1 MARRW
6 KWIAGS
12 SLLLVAL
19 LALGAYWLV
28 RPVPLGE
35 APDVASLLRDAVE
48 RAAVEGENAAPRYI
62 EAIELYDAFERGG
75 LAAPTES
82 WWRQGWTDF
91 EWSVS
96 DAISSLEFGEWDDP
110 RHAPAKRVLADLEPV
125 IDAVL
130 RAAEAPAFRVEG
142 LDRVLEA
149 TAPEDLSQAMRAVEP
164 DVWSIRELMP
174 VLDVALRGAINA
186 GDAERAAQLLNAG
199 FRLTDHLRQAPLNW
213 LELLAIPANE
223 AMMLDRVREAA
234 VRGELRDAAMIDA
247 LERVVAARPPLR
259 LDRDAGE
266 AAATALLLRDLWA
279 LRVDHYGLPWTD
291 RIRLTWGRFVGDQ
304 VMFGEFTRET
314 SIWSETV
321 RWPRVERAAEEIG
334 SAVGG
339 WWSGDLSSDPFGAV
353 REFESVLPPMQID
366 SVSMM
371 YAMPSM
377 PLLESRRAA
386 TLLLLELA
394 RIRLETGAW
403 PAALEGAVDPELR
416 IDPLSGEAWIYGVTT
431 EGAIT
436 LEAPAPEA
444 VREALP
450 ERFKDSA
457 PNMIPLMRD
466 GSGFVPWLGVE
477 VE

>member
-82 WWRQGWTDF
+82 WWRQGWTESDWRLSSVIMSLQYGA
-91 EWSVS
+91 WS
-96 DAISSLEFGEWDDP
+96 DP
-110 RHAPAKRVLADLEPV
+110 RHAPAKRVLADLEPA
-125 IDAVL
+125 IDATL
-130 RAAEAPAFRVEG
+130 RAAEAPAFRIDG
-142 LDRVLEA
+142 LERVLET
-149 TAPEDLSQAMRAVEP
+149 TAPEGLAGAVRALPPDLPAMRQLA
-164 DVWSIRELMP
+164 R
-174 VLDVALRGAINA
+174 VLNVATRGAINA
-186 GDAERAAQLLNAG
+186 GDADRAARLLGAG
-199 FRLTDHLRQAPLNW
+199 FRMNDHLAQAPVRW
-213 LELLAIPANE
+213 ITLLIMPSVE

-234 VRGELRDAAMIDA
+234 VRGELRDAEMIDA
-247 LERVVAARPPLR
+247 LERVVAARQPLR
-259 LDRDAGE
+259 LDQAAGE
-266 AAATALLLRDLWA
+266 AAATALLLRDFWA
-279 LRVDHYGLPWTD
+279 VRVRHYGLPWRD
-291 RIRLTWGRFVGDQ
+291 RIRLTWGRLVGDE
-304 VMFGEFTRET
+304 VLFGDLIREF

-321 RWPRVERAAEEIG
+321 RWPRVERAAQEIG
-334 SAVGG
+334 SAMGG
-339 WWSGDLSSDPFGAV
+339 WWSGDLSSDPFGVV
-353 REFESVLPPMQID
+353 REFGAALPPMHAD
-366 SVSMM
+366 GVRM

-444 VREALP
+444 VREALS